1 MLAAAERLVGA
12 HGGDHLTVTA
22 LTAEA
27 HVSRTTFYATFADR
41 EDCLLALFDDVAD
54 RLGAA
59 MFAAYTAERQWL
71 DGVRASLRV
80 LLASLDSQPEIARF
94 LIVGGV
100 SGDSALVVRRR
111 RVLAELAR
119 SLESGSPAA
128 DPQGAAGPFG
138 SQALV
143 NGAASIVHSRLLEDP
158 VPALLDLA
166 GSLMAVL
173 VLPFVGEGVAR
184 RELARRASAG
194 RV

>member
-1 MLAAAERLVGA
+1 MLAAAERLVGTD
-12 HGGDHLTVTA
+12 GGDRLTVTA

-41 EDCLLALFDDVAD
+41 EDCLLAMFDDVTD

-59 MFAAYTAERQWL
+59 MLAAYTSEREWL

-80 LLASLDSQPEIARF
+80 LLASLDRQPEVARF

-111 RVLAELAR
+111 RVLADLAR
-119 SLESGSPAA
+119 SLESGSPPA
-128 DPQGAAGPFG
+128 PSQGITGPFG
-138 SQALV
+138 SHALV
-143 NGAASIVHSRLLEDP
+143 NGAASIVHARLLEEP

-184 RELARRASAG
+184 RELARAPA
-194 RV
+194 